1 LAVLSESGEENLTMT
16 KKKDGNQFDDLSMAV
31 EGSAEDIPQSTEKK
45 QAKGNNPDYVR
56 STFYLSKQVHRQ
68 LKKAAVDEEKE
79 MSEIVEELVTQW
91 LKSRKSDV

>member
-1 LAVLSESGEENLTMT
+1 MT
-16 KKKDGNQFDDLSMAV
+16 KKKEGNQFDESRAV
-31 EGSAEDIPQSTEKK
+31 EGSAEEIPQSTEKK

-79 MSEIVEELVTQW
+79 MSEIVEELVIQW